1 MMNFE
6 EFKDQVAENILGHF
20 PEEFQEAEVRIER
33 RVKNN
38 DTVREGM
45 YIMKVLYIWH
55 SLSLQSMD

>member
-38 DTVREGM
+38 DRALQ
-45 YIMKVLYIWH
+45 YITIHKEDEDI
-55 SLSLQSMD
+55 SSMI

>member
-38 DTVREGM
+38 DTG
-45 YIMKVLYIWH
+45 YH
-55 SLSLQSMD
+55 NS